1 MKPFRALLVALLL
14 LGGVAFSAE
23 KAPYRNPILYADVP
37 DMSVCYDGHYYYM
50 ISTTMHLMP
59 GGPIMRSKDMR
70 RWKTIGYV
78 FPRIDDGPRYDLL
91 QGTAYGQGQW
101 ASSIRY
107 HNGTFYVWFTANGA
121 PHRGFIY
128 TAKDPA
134 GPWTLHT
141 RPRHFHDGSLLFDDD
156 GRVYLFHSTGHLT
169 EFRPDL
175 SDPLEGGVDCRIFT
189 PGEDERG
196 LLEGSAAFKHNGKY
210 YLMMISWNPG
220 QIRREVC
227 YRADHITGPYEKRVI
242 LETPFDGYGG
252 VAQGCIVED
261 RRGEWQALIFQ
272 DREGVGRTPCLMP
285 CRWVDGWPMLGTEE
299 GKIPNNL
306 KRKHPSM
313 RGIVGSDSFRGK
325 TLSLY
330 WQWNHNPID
339 EAWRLTE
346 RRGALRLRTARVVEN
361 LFVAPNTLTQRM
373 VGPTSSGV
381 VKMDV
386 GAMKV
391 GDRAGFAAF
400 NGDSGVLTIHQ
411 TEAGRELVLTEEKSR
426 FCEPEHAIERVEIE
440 ELARVNVSEKI
451 IYLRIDAD
459 FGPDRDWATF
469 YYSTDGRIWHQ
480 LGRPI
485 RMTFDYRRMFMG
497 TKFALFNYATR
508 EVGGWVDLLDF
519 NYR

>member
-1 MKPFRALLVALLL
+1 
-14 LGGVAFSAE
+14 
-23 KAPYRNPILYADVP
+23 
-37 DMSVCYDGHYYYM
+37 
-50 ISTTMHLMP
+50 
-59 GGPIMRSKDMR
+59 
-70 RWKTIGYV
+70 
-78 FPRIDDGPRYDLL
+78 
-91 QGTAYGQGQW
+91 
-101 ASSIRY
+101 
-107 HNGTFYVWFTANGA
+107 
-121 PHRGFIY
+121 
-128 TAKDPA
+128 
-134 GPWTLHT
+134 
-141 RPRHFHDGSLLFDDD
+141 
-156 GRVYLFHSTGHLT
+156 
-169 EFRPDL
+169 
-175 SDPLEGGVDCRIFT
+175 
-189 PGEDERG
+189 
-196 LLEGSAAFKHNGKY
+196 GKY

-227 YRADHITGPYEKRVI
+227 YRADCITGPYEKRVI

-325 TLSLY
+325 ELSLY

-339 EAWRLTE
+339 EAWSLTE

-373 VGPTSSGV
+373 VGPASSGI

-411 TEAGRELVLTEEKSR
+411 TETGRVLVLTEEKSR

-469 YYSTDGRIWHQ
+469 YYSTDGRNWHR